1 MAIETNQ
8 EEMNSGMYVDAM
20 NQLKEKFE
28 DVDNKVKSY
37 KSTIIELQKELISQY
52 GIVRILDDLTDET
65 MIEPFIKE
73 LISIIRTRLSDIIDR
88 EIFN

>member
-1 MAIETNQ
+1 MEIETKE

-28 DVDNKVKSY
+28 NIENEINKY
-37 KSTIIELQKELISQY
+37 KDEIIELKKELISQY
-52 GIVRILDDLTDET
+52 GLIRVLDDLTDET

-73 LISIIRTRLSDIIDR
+73 LISIIRSRLSHIMDR
-88 EIFN
+88 EIFT

>member
-1 MAIETNQ
+1 MEIETKE

-20 NQLKEKFE
+20 NQLKEKFD
-28 DVDNKVKSY
+28 DVENKVKSY

-52 GIVRILDDLTDET
+52 GLIRVLDDLTDET

-73 LISIIRTRLSDIIDR
+73 LISIIRSRLSHIMDR
-88 EIFN
+88 EIFT